1 MAVKDWSTTAADND
15 DADAG
20 INWLEG
26 QAPSTVNDSARAM
39 MAAIKSWYDLIDA
52 GTVSGGTVG
61 GTANAITLTCSPT
74 VTTLAAGQRY
84 LFKYTSTGNTTA
96 VTLLVDSTNGGTP
109 VDLRYKDVALVSG
122 DIATSDWV
130 FVVYDGTRFQML
142 NPPRVSWATT
152 DVPTDTTG
160 GAVADLFLF
169 TDASESGALNKV
181 TVQKMLDNA
190 LTGLTADT
198 APDVADSLLT
208 YDASAPAA
216 KTTTIT
222 NFYKTINA
230 LTADATPDGAAD
242 YVATYDASNSAARK
256 VLIQSFAA
264 TQAQQEARAV
274 ITNFVT
280 PLRQHFHPMHAK
292 CLALFDGTGTPA
304 TIGSISQN
312 LSTITDGGTGV
323 YTLNWTTSFNDT
335 SYCVVGGGKSSALNS
350 SLCISQNST
359 QSTTASAYPMTTR
372 SASTDAAVDSS
383 IVMVV
388 AYGDFA

>member
-39 MAAIKSWYDLIDA
+39 MAAIASWYALIDA

-61 GTANAITLTCSPT
+61 GTADAITLTCSPT
-74 VTTLAAGQRY
+74 VSALAAGQRY
-84 LFKYTSTGNTTA
+84 LFKYTSTGNTGA
-96 VTLLVDSTNGGTP
+96 VTLNIDSLGATA
-109 VDLRYKDVALVSG
+109 VRYKDVALVSG

-198 APDVADSLLT
+198 TPDVADSLLT
-208 YDASAPAA
+208 YDASATAA

-222 NFYKTINA
+222 NFYKTINT
-230 LTADATPDGAAD
+230 LTTDGSPDGAAD
-242 YVATYDASNSAARK
+242 YIPTYDASASGGK
-256 VLIQSFAA
+256 KILIQSMAA
-264 TQAQQEARAV
+264 TQAQQETGSA

-280 PLRQHFHPMHAK
+280 PGRQQYHESAAK
-292 CLALFDGTGTPA
+292 AWARITTVTTTA
-304 TIGSISQN
+304 
-312 LSTITDGGTGV
+312 ITDGYNTSSITDHGTGDT
-323 YTLNWTTSFNDT
+323 TLNLTTAFSATTSMVA
-335 SYCVVGGGKSSALNS
+335 VVGVGND
-350 SLCISQNST
+350 NST
-359 QSTTASAYPMTTR
+359 LASNPGVQGTDYLISSTSAVRYCHASGGSGR
-372 SASTDAAVDSS
+372 ND
-383 IVMVV
+383 MVLGSL
-388 AYGDFA
+388 AMFGDQ